1 MLDFLNIFGKRE
13 KQQVVHPAVN
23 ASEAL
28 QSIPALNPDVSFEED
43 RDGRTVVCVPVHRRP
58 GFWGRFQMPVSTHRI
73 RLDEIGAFVVSQING
88 ERTVQELIDAFAG
101 KYRVGAREAKLCMA
115 DFLKSL
121 AGRNVISIGIK

>member
-1 MLDFLNIFGKRE
+1 MLLDFLNVFGKKE
-13 KQQVVHPAVN
+13 TVVHPSVN
-23 ASEAL
+23 VMEAL
-28 QSIPALNPDVSFEED
+28 QSIPALNPNVTFEED
-43 RDGRTVVCVPVHRRP
+43 RDGRTVVCVPVQRRK

-88 ERTVQELIDAFAG
+88 EKTVQELIDAFSA
-101 KYRVGAREAKLCMA
+101 KYRVNGREAKLCMA

>member
-1 MLDFLNIFGKRE
+1 MLLDFLTGFGRKE
-13 KQQVVHPAVN
+13 TVVHPSVN
-23 ASEAL
+23 VMEAL
-28 QSIPALNPDVSFEED
+28 QSIPALNPNVTFEED
-43 RDGRTVVCVPVHRRP
+43 RDGRTVVCVPVQRRK

-101 KYRVGAREAKLCMA
+101 KYRVGGREAKLCMA

>member
-1 MLDFLNIFGKRE
+1 MLLDFLTGFGKKE
-13 KQQVVHPAVN
+13 TVVHPSVN
-23 ASEAL
+23 VMEAL
-28 QSIPALNPDVSFEED
+28 QSIPALNPNVTFEED
-43 RDGRTVVCVPVHRRP
+43 RDGRTVVCVPVQRRK

-101 KYRVGAREAKLCMA
+101 KYHVNGREAKLCMA

>member
-1 MLDFLNIFGKRE
+1 MLDFMNWFGKGE
-13 KQQVVHPAVN
+13 TVVRPSVN
-23 ASEAL
+23 VSEAL
-28 QSIPALNPDVSFEED
+28 QSIPALNPDVSLEED
-43 RDGRTVVCVPVHRRP
+43 KDGRTVVCVPVQRRK

-88 ERTVQELIDAFAG
+88 ERTVQELIDAFAT
-101 KYRVGAREAKLCMA
+101 KYRVNGREAKLCMA

>member
-13 KQQVVHPAVN
+13 KQVVHPAVN
-23 ASEAL
+23 VSEAL
-28 QSIPALNPDVSFEED
+28 QSIPALNPNVTFEED
-43 RDGRTVVCVPVHRRP
+43 RDGRTVVCVPVQRRK

-73 RLDEIGAFVVSQING
+73 RLDEIGAFVVSQIDG

-101 KYRVGAREAKLCMA
+101 KYRVGSREEKLCMA

>member
-1 MLDFLNIFGKRE
+1 MLLDFLNGFGKKE
-13 KQQVVHPAVN
+13 TVVRPTINVM
-23 ASEAL
+23 EAL
-28 QSIPALNPDVSFEED
+28 QSIPALNPNVTFEED
-43 RDGRTVVCVPVHRRP
+43 RDGRTVVCVPVQRRK

-101 KYRVGAREAKLCMA
+101 KYRVNGREAKLCMA

>member
-1 MLDFLNIFGKRE
+1 MLLDFLTGFGKKE
-13 KQQVVHPAVN
+13 TVAHPSVN
-23 ASEAL
+23 VMEAL
-28 QSIPALNPDVSFEED
+28 QSIPALNPNVTFEED
-43 RDGRTVVCVPVHRRP
+43 RDGRTVVCVPVQRRK

-101 KYRVGAREAKLCMA
+101 KYRVGSREAKLCMA

>member
-1 MLDFLNIFGKRE
+1 MLLDFLTGFGKKE
-13 KQQVVHPAVN
+13 TVVHPSVN
-23 ASEAL
+23 VMEAL
-28 QSIPALNPDVSFEED
+28 QSIPALNPNVTFEED
-43 RDGRTVVCVPVHRRP
+43 RDGRTVVCVPVQRRK

-101 KYRVGAREAKLCMA
+101 KYRVNDREAKLCMA

>member
-1 MLDFLNIFGKRE
+1 MLWDFLGGFGKKE
-13 KQQVVHPAVN
+13 TVVHPSVN
-23 ASEAL
+23 VMEAL
-28 QSIPALNPDVSFEED
+28 QSIPALNPNVTFEE
-43 RDGRTVVCVPVHRRP
+43 CVPVQRRK

-101 KYRVGAREAKLCMA
+101 KYRVGGREAKLCMA